1 MITNLR
7 NINEIAEC
15 QEEDIHL
22 EFRILYLVLFCE
34 RYHTLYIEIQFFQN
48 NFLSYWG
55 LVWIPFAASE

>member
-15 QEEDIHL
+15 QEEDIQL

-34 RYHTLYIEIQFFQN
+34 RHHTLYIEIQFFQN

-55 LVWIPFAASE
+55 LIWIPFAPSE